1 MLRLPPVNIVRPAS
15 ISEALEAIELD
26 GARIVAGGT
35 DLWPNLKRRSQHAKV
50 VIDLLSIPGLDQI
63 QFDGDLL
70 RIGAT
75 VKLSTLLEHPVISEH
90 YPAFRRSVASI
101 SSPPLRNMATIG
113 GNLCV
118 DTRCTFYNQTEEWR
132 RSIGFCMK
140 ERGDTCWV
148 ATSSPRCWAHSAS
161 DAAPMLCALDASVR
175 LISRREE
182 RVIPLAAMYR
192 DDGMEFLA
200 KRHDEILTEILIPGS
215 SSSAH
220 CRSAFWKLRRR
231 HATDFAVASVAA
243 AAWFDAQDIVK
254 RAAIYLGAVSSSPV
268 AVAAASEILE
278 GQPLNPENVETVSA
292 AAQKI
297 ARPLDNTDFAAAW
310 RNRMVRLYTGAALD
324 EIAGRKPTIATAH
337 HSR

>member
-15 ISEALEAIELD
+15 ISEALDAIELD

-35 DLWPNLKRRSQHAKV
+35 DLWPNLKRRSQQAKV
-50 VIDLLSIPGLDQI
+50 VIDLLSIPGLDDVR
-63 QFDGDLL
+63 FDGDLL

-75 VKLSTLLEHPVISEH
+75 AKLSMLLEHDLISKH
-90 YPAFRRSVASI
+90 YPALRRSIASI

-161 DAAPMLCALDASVR
+161 DTAPLLCALDASVR
-175 LISRREE
+175 LVSRREE
-182 RVIPLAAMYR
+182 RVIPLATLYR
-192 DDGMEFLA
+192 DDGVEFLA
-200 KRHDEILTEILIPGS
+200 KRHDEILTEVLIPGS

-243 AAWFDAQDIVK
+243 AAWFDAHDKVE

-268 AVAAASEILE
+268 AVSEAGEILK
-278 GQPLNPENVETVSA
+278 GQQLSPENVEAVST

-324 EIAGRKPTIATAH
+324 EIAGRKPAIAAAH
-337 HSR
+337 HPR